1 MSNKNFGF
9 GTQIRKSPYFDSTV
23 KWGATGFSVYNHMY
37 IPRDFGSPEQNFWNL
52 IEKSILCDV
61 AVERQVEITGS
72 DAYKFIQLLTPRDL
86 SKLSVGQCKYVLIVN
101 NDGGILN
108 DPVLLRLAE
117 NHFWLSLADSDVLLW
132 AQGVAVNS
140 GLDVKISEPDV
151 SPLQLQGPTSQEIM
165 VKLFGEDIRDLKY
178 YWLREYQLDGIPLIV
193 SRTGWSSELGYEIYL
208 RDGSKG
214 NELYEKIMAAG
225 KEHGIQPGH
234 TSSIRRIE
242 GGMLSYHADAD
253 IHTNPFELGLDR
265 LVNLD
270 SEINFIGKKA
280 LKKIKEKGIS
290 RKQVGL
296 VIDCAPLSGPNTT
309 FWPIKKDRKQIG
321 KVTSAV
327 YSPRLKKNIALA
339 MVSVEQSEIDFIGKE
354 ALKKI
359 KQEGIKRKQV
369 GLIIDCD
376 PLSGPNT
383 TFWPIEKDGKKIG
396 KVTSAVYS
404 PRLKKNIALAM
415 IEINYSE
422 LGNRLDVQIHEGK
435 YSATI
440 VEKPFYDPK
449 KNIVKS

>member
-61 AVERQVEITGS
+61 AVERQVEITGP

-86 SKLSVGQCKYVLIVN
+86 SKLSIGQCKYVLIVN

-178 YWLREYQLDGIPLIV
+178 YWLREYKLDGIPLIV

-253 IHTNPFELGLDR
+253 IHTNPYELGFDR
-265 LVNLD
+265 LVNLETD
-270 SEINFIGKKA
+270 
-280 LKKIKEKGIS
+280 
-290 RKQVGL
+290 
-296 VIDCAPLSGPNTT
+296 
-309 FWPIKKDRKQIG
+309 
-321 KVTSAV
+321 
-327 YSPRLKKNIALA
+327 
-339 MVSVEQSEIDFIGKE
+339 IDFIGKE

-359 KQEGIKRKQV
+359 KKNGIKRKQV

-383 TFWPIEKDGKKIG
+383 TFWPIEKDGKTIG

-422 LGNRLDVQIHEGK
+422 LGNQLDVQTHEGK

-449 KNIVKS
+449 KKIASS